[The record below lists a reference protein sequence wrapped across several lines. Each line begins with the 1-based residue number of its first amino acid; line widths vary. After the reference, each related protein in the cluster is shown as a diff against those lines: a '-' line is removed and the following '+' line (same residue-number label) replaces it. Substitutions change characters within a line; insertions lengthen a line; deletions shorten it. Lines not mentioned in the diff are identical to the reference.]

1 MAPTCR
7 GERRRAGWSSTV
19 VMGEKTPQKDPD
31 KNDSVREFYLAVGN
45 TTMKLPTLR
54 NLLQALDAQEPNLC
68 ALIVCSSRDTL
79 DELASAL
86 TSGGY
91 ECSVLHSDMHSG
103 WRKAVLD
110 GFNEEGRRRR
120 GSKGDDEGV
129 GEASVAPDHWED
141 AREGEGKMPILLSSD
156 VCLPRTTAGELRRA
170 VRLLISFDAPT
181 RREDHHLRAACVSS
195 GGILINVL
203 AANEAS
209 MLKSLCSFTPAGKKV
224 EELPLILS
232 DLFTVKND

>member
-1 MAPTCR
+1 
-7 GERRRAGWSSTV
+7 
-19 VMGEKTPQKDPD
+19 MGEKTPQKDPD

-68 ALIVCSSRDTL
+68 ALIVCNSRDTL

-141 AREGEGKMPILLSSD
+141 TREGEGFRDDDAGGEPVTGGGKMPILLSSD